1 MRRFLVYIL
10 PILAYAGLI
19 FFLSSRSSLPA
30 PRFPGF
36 DKLAHFGEYAILGVL
51 FSRAL
56 GGYGV
61 RPRKAVLITIGLCL
75 LYGASDEIHQMYTP
89 RRQADLLDLVAD
101 VLGGSAGAM
110 TWYLLRRSPERGEKQ
125 P

>member
-36 DKLAHFGEYAILGVL
+36 DKVAHFIEYAILGLLV
-51 FSRAL
+51 SRAL

-61 RPRKAVLITIGLCL
+61 QPRKAVLITIGMCL
-75 LYGASDEIHQMYTP
+75 LYGVSDEVHQAFTP
-89 RRQADLLDLVAD
+89 RREPSLLDLVAD
-101 VLGGSAGAM
+101 VLGGSAGAL
-110 TWYLLRRSPERGEKQ
+110 TWYWSRR
-125 P
+125 

>member
-1 MRRFLVYIL
+1 MRRFLLYIF

-30 PRFPGF
+30 PRIVGF
-36 DKLAHFGEYAILGVL
+36 DKVAHFGEYAILGLL
-51 FSRAL
+51 FSRAM

-61 RPRKAVLITIGLCL
+61 RPRRAVVITIGLCL
-75 LYGASDEIHQMYTP
+75 LYGVSDEVHQMFTP
-89 RRQADLLDLVAD
+89 RRQADPLDLVAD
-101 VLGGSAGAM
+101 VLGGSAGAL
-110 TWYLLRRSPERGEKQ
+110 TWYLLRRSPERGEK